1 MGDHNSPYLELGLI
15 KALLKDVAT
24 HYPSL
29 AKDLARDAATVER
42 RVHAEG
48 KSFLTTT
55 LSQLG
60 KAIDRSFQTGQL
72 HAPTSFVKQRGTA
85 LPVFL
90 RGLTSRVFDSGGA
103 LRDDADVDC
112 VAYLRQLLLCFSKY
126 ELPYKGAL
134 VEAKLRS
141 YIQTEA
147 EAFEHRDGV
156 HTEDYTQIV
165 LLAQDLIHKLL
176 RKFDVKTIRSKHG
189 PGAVATG
196 ERADQKWT
204 FKRLYSSIHAVFPYP
219 EYYFYNFRDFLDRVL
234 LFQQLELCDTGVSKT
249 ILVPKD
255 YRGPRVIDEQPL
267 EYQFIQQGMRVALY
281 EHLETHPLT
290 AGHVNFT
297 DQTVNQHLA
306 YLGSLD
312 GSWETLDFKDASD
325 RNSTSLVRLLWARV
339 PHVLR
344 ALLATRTNHTML
356 PGGEIM
362 PLKKF
367 APMGS
372 ALCFPVMAVNIW
384 ALTIA
389 AMRWRL
395 KWPLRRCLEKVYIY
409 GDDLIVATGLSELV
423 LRHLPA
429 FGFRVNVE
437 KSYTTG
443 PFRESCGLDAFRGI
457 NVTPQRVRTLWNHEK
472 RLQCEELVSWVEYAN
487 GFYTAGYWQS
497 AQYLRQCIQRRAS
510 FFIPSAM
517 HTSSCTLSWKFFT
530 QGKSGLGRSRWNRDL
545 QRAEHKAPSIK
556 TRQRPSYLDGWAAMH
571 RSTTE
576 LPRERTITDAS
587 VTTLTCGFILVK
599 EDSPRTVAVPRSATT
614 KPRWQVI
621 D

>member
-1 MGDHNSPYLELGLI
+1 MGDHNSPYLEIGLI
-15 KALLKDVAT
+15 KALLTDVAT

-29 AKDLARDAATVER
+29 AKDLRRDAETVER
-42 RVHAEG
+42 RTLAEG

-60 KAIDRSFQTGQL
+60 KAIDRSFQTGQF

-90 RGLTSRVFDSGGA
+90 RGLTCRVFDSGGA

-126 ELPYKGAL
+126 ELPYKEAL
-134 VEAKLRS
+134 VDAKLAA
-141 YIQTEA
+141 YLLTEA
-147 EAFEHRDGV
+147 DAFEHRDGV

-165 LLAQDLIHKLL
+165 LLAQDLIFRLL
-176 RKFDVKTIRSKHG
+176 RDFDVKNIKPKHG

-204 FKRLYSSIHAVFPYP
+204 FKRLYASIHAVFPYP
-219 EYYFYNFRDFLDRVL
+219 EYYFFNFRDFLDRIL
-234 LFQQLELCDTGVSKT
+234 LFQQLELHGTGVSKT

-255 YRGPRVIDEQPL
+255 FRGPRVIDEQPL
-267 EYQFIQQGMRVALY
+267 EYQFIQQGLRVALY

-306 YLGSLD
+306 YLGSLNGD
-312 GSWETLDFKDASD
+312 WETLDFKDASD
-325 RNSTSLVRLLWARV
+325 RNTTSLVKLLWTRV

-344 ALLATRTNHTML
+344 ALLATRTTQTVL
-356 PGGEIM
+356 PSGRFID
-362 PLKKF
+362 LKKF

-389 AMRWRL
+389 AMQWRL

-409 GDDLIVATGLSELV
+409 GDDLIVAKGLSELV
-423 LRHLPA
+423 FRHLPA

-472 RLQCEELVSWVEYAN
+472 RLQNEELVSWVAYAN
-487 GFYTAGYWQS
+487 GFYAAGYWS
-497 AQYLRQCIQRRAS
+497 TAQYLRQCIQRRAS
-510 FFIPSAM
+510 YQIPYASY
-517 HTSSCTLSWKFFT
+517 TSTTAISWKVFT
-530 QGKSGLGRSRWNRDL
+530 PGKAMAGRSRWNHEL
-545 QRAEHKAPSIK
+545 HRAEHKAPQVS
-556 TRQRPSYLDGWAAMH
+556 TRVRPSTLDGWAAVY
-571 RSTTE
+571 RSFAE
-576 LPRERTITDAS
+576 GPSERSITRAS

-599 EDSPRTVAVPRSATT
+599 EDSPRSVAVPRSATT
-614 KPRWQVI
+614 KPRWQYI